1 MSNNELSLSGNDS
14 NLPIINMKAVV
25 TKDDI
30 VAIGVAS
37 VEQKL
42 MESEKDIICRLD
54 ENEKDRIKAVSSLN
68 RAVKSLANEKT
79 KKIIDDMNKAAEA
92 FGVKDFVGLNS
103 ANTSKDAEDR
113 DIVTVTFASKSR
125 DLNYLTQVY
134 PVDKKITEAL
144 NKTRGIENT
153 GKKLSEELR
162 QIRAKMTQMPRL
174 ERTLRAAIAKKQL
187 VESGERGSDLVE
199 LVENNTDEFLSKL

>member
-14 NLPIINMKAVV
+14 NLPVINMKAVV